1 MVTELDIWE
10 IKARIEA
17 ILEAN
22 ATLYDT
28 TSTTGT
34 KLVEIETGAPNT
46 DTIPQLLPA
55 AYITNDDIFDS
66 EIEPWNVSSNV
77 GNTFEHELSFL
88 IIVMVGEQSPRLA
101 ENILDD
107 FVKLIKETLKA
118 NYDLRHPS
126 TGLDSKV
133 ASSRFETAG
142 ILNPSLYKSNQI
154 SGVVLRLRCKAYT
167 S

>member
-1 MVTELDIWE
+1 MVTELDYWE

-22 ATLYDT
+22 SGLYDI
-28 TSTTGT
+28 TSVTGT

-55 AYITNDDIFDS
+55 AYITNDDIFDN

-77 GNTFEHELSFL
+77 GSTFEHELSFL
-88 IIVMVGEQSPRLA
+88 IIVMVGEISPRTA

-107 FVKLIKETLKA
+107 LTKTIKEVLKA

-126 TGLDSKV
+126 TGLDPKV

-142 ILNPSLYKSNQI
+142 ILNPSIYKSNQI
-154 SGVVLRLRCKAYT
+154 SGVVIRIRCKAYT

>member
-1 MVTELDIWE
+1 MVTELDIWD
-10 IKARIEA
+10 IKGRIEA

-22 ATLYDT
+22 TSLYDI

-34 KLVEIETGAPNT
+34 KLIEIETGAPNT
-46 DTIPQLLPA
+46 NTIPQLLPS

-66 EIEPWNVSSNV
+66 EIEPWNVSSNAA
-77 GNTFEHELSFL
+77 NTFEHELSFL

-101 ENILDD
+101 ENYLDD
-107 FVKLIKETLKA
+107 FVKLIKETIKA
-118 NYDLRHPS
+118 NYDLRNPT

-142 ILNPSLYKSNQI
+142 MLNASIFKSNQI
-154 SGVVLRLRCKAYT
+154 NGIVLRLKCKGY
-167 S
+167 SS

>member
-22 ATLYDT
+22 TSLYDVAGVA
-28 TSTTGT
+28 GT
-34 KLVEIETGAPNT
+34 KLISIETGAPNT
-46 DTIPQLLPA
+46 DTVPQLLPS
-55 AYITNDDIFDS
+55 AYITNDDIFDT

-77 GNTFEHELSFL
+77 GSTFEHELSFL

-101 ENILDD
+101 ENYLDD

-118 NYDLRHPS
+118 NYDLRNPS
-126 TGLDSKV
+126 TGLDPKV

-142 ILNPSLYKSNQI
+142 MLNPSIYKSNQI
-154 SGVVLRLRCKAYT
+154 NGIVLRLRCKAYT